1 VLIACAQAR
10 NASYRLCFFSRA
22 ASEFVNARFVL
33 RARRAY
39 WFTWLTLVLWV
50 VTIIFWLT
58 RMDMAIARFSGPFI
72 IPTLQVSYA
81 G

>member
-1 VLIACAQAR
+1 M
-10 NASYRLCFFSRA
+10 
-22 ASEFVNARFVL
+22 NARFVL